1 MRWENQRIQHG
12 YLHPSSIF
20 ASDIFDASS
29 WREATS
35 TGCIATRNKSEETP
49 LHLPGPVS
57 CELDGCISLQFIE
70 RRRTKNRLVL
80 GHADECRELACL
92 LQRKKQQKKRKK
104 KIYNIS
110 NNIQKFRKSF
120 WLISSD
126 ADWFIIDNKIR
137 LSFPGTAVP
146 ISYTNQINTCTSSSI
161 YDTQ

>member
-1 MRWENQRIQHG
+1 MRWENQRIQRG

-49 LHLPGPVS
+49 LHLLGPVS

-80 GHADECRELACL
+80 GHADERRELACL
-92 LQRKKQQKKRKK
+92 LQRKKQQKKKEKRRY
-104 KIYNIS
+104 II
-110 NNIQKFRKSF
+110 FRIVFKNSF

>member
-1 MRWENQRIQHG
+1 MRWENQRIQRG

-20 ASDIFDASS
+20 ASDIFNASS

-35 TGCIATRNKSEETP
+35 TGCIATRNKSEETL

-80 GHADECRELACL
+80 GHADERRELACL
-92 LQRKKQQKKRKK
+92 LQRKKQQKKKEKRRY
-104 KIYNIS
+104 II
-110 NNIQKFRKSF
+110 FRIVFKNSF

>member
-1 MRWENQRIQHG
+1 MRWENQRIQRG

-80 GHADECRELACL
+80 DHADERRELACL
-92 LQRKKQQKKRKK
+92 LQQRSNKK
-104 KIYNIS
+104 KKEKRRYII
-110 NNIQKFRKSF
+110 FRIVFKNSF

-137 LSFPGTAVP
+137 LSFPGTTVP

>member
-1 MRWENQRIQHG
+1 MRWENQRIQHR
-12 YLHPSSIF
+12 YFHPSSIF

-35 TGCIATRNKSEETP
+35 TGCIATRNKSEETL

-80 GHADECRELACL
+80 GHADERKELACL
-92 LQRKKQQKKRKK
+92 LQRKKQQKKKEKRRY
-104 KIYNIS
+104 II
-110 NNIQKFRKSF
+110 FRIVFKNSF

>member
-1 MRWENQRIQHG
+1 MRWENQRIQRG

-92 LQRKKQQKKRKK
+92 LQRKKQQKKKEKRRY
-104 KIYNIS
+104 II
-110 NNIQKFRKSF
+110 FRIVFKNSF

>member
-20 ASDIFDASS
+20 ASDIFNASS

-35 TGCIATRNKSEETP
+35 TGCIATRNKSEETL

-80 GHADECRELACL
+80 GHADERKELACL
-92 LQRKKQQKKRKK
+92 LQRKKQQKKKEKRRY
-104 KIYNIS
+104 II
-110 NNIQKFRKSF
+110 FRIVFKNSF

>member
-1 MRWENQRIQHG
+1 MRWENQRIQRG

-35 TGCIATRNKSEETP
+35 TGCIATRNKSEETL

-80 GHADECRELACL
+80 GHADERRELACL
-92 LQRKKQQKKRKK
+92 LQQRSNKK
-104 KIYNIS
+104 KKEKRRYII
-110 NNIQKFRKSF
+110 FRIVFKNSF

>member
-1 MRWENQRIQHG
+1 MHWENQRIQHG

-35 TGCIATRNKSEETP
+35 TGCIATRNKSEETL

-80 GHADECRELACL
+80 GHADERKELACL
-92 LQRKKQQKKRKK
+92 LQRKKQQKKKEKRRY
-104 KIYNIS
+104 II
-110 NNIQKFRKSF
+110 FRIVFKNSF

>member
-1 MRWENQRIQHG
+1 MHWENQRIQHG

-20 ASDIFDASS
+20 ASDIFNASS

-35 TGCIATRNKSEETP
+35 TGCIATRNKSEETS
-49 LHLPGPVS
+49 LHLLGPVS

-80 GHADECRELACL
+80 GHADERRELACL
-92 LQRKKQQKKRKK
+92 LQRKKQQKKKEKRRY
-104 KIYNIS
+104 II
-110 NNIQKFRKSF
+110 FRIVFKNSF

>member
-1 MRWENQRIQHG
+1 MRWENQRIQRG

-80 GHADECRELACL
+80 GHADERKELACL
-92 LQRKKQQKKRKK
+92 LQRKKQQKKKEKRRY
-104 KIYNIS
+104 II
-110 NNIQKFRKSF
+110 FRIVFKNSF

>member
-1 MRWENQRIQHG
+1 MRWENQRIQRG

-35 TGCIATRNKSEETP
+35 TGCIATRNKSEETL

-92 LQRKKQQKKRKK
+92 LQRKKQQKKKEKRRY
-104 KIYNIS
+104 II
-110 NNIQKFRKSF
+110 FRIVFKNSF

>member
-1 MRWENQRIQHG
+1 MINHQSNDFFSFSFLSSLPDVAGIETNFTIPLLSIIWQRKKSNGRENKTKI
-12 YLHPSSIF
+12 
-20 ASDIFDASS
+20 
-29 WREATS
+29 
-35 TGCIATRNKSEETP
+35 
-49 LHLPGPVS
+49 PGPVS

-80 GHADECRELACL
+80 GHADERKELACL
-92 LQRKKQQKKRKK
+92 LQRKKQQKKKEKRRY
-104 KIYNIS
+104 II
-110 NNIQKFRKSF
+110 FRIVFKNSF

>member
-1 MRWENQRIQHG
+1 MHWENQRIQHG

-20 ASDIFDASS
+20 ASDIFNASS

-35 TGCIATRNKSEETP
+35 TGCIATRNKSEETL

-80 GHADECRELACL
+80 GHADERKELACL
-92 LQRKKQQKKRKK
+92 LQRKKQQKKKEKRRY
-104 KIYNIS
+104 II
-110 NNIQKFRKSF
+110 FRIVFKNSF